1 MLNMNPIRS
10 GIYTAVLAATLSA
23 PTFAEENVEAT
34 VSTINAVEAEE
45 ELQDMSDPLAI
56 FTQAGFGF
64 SDKGINIKYGA
75 TYATGKE
82 NTAGMKLIEVKGI
95 AGEAVGWSGNSGRDD
110 SIDSIRFRDFQVSFD
125 NGRGRMIDL
134 DYNFDT
140 DSGAASYNFIQAL
153 PKFGPVQLFPLAG
166 LGVSIANNYDY
177 GVRAEGE
184 ASDVRDGISVPG
196 VFGAVGMYSVIRVN
210 DKIWF
215 NYNPIWMKT
224 IGGSDQYVDY
234 GFYDGRDSFGSAS
247 ILLHEAAMSY
257 QINPRLNV
265 RYFANWNEDMD
276 FIDGDHRVEFN
287 YQF

>member
-1 MLNMNPIRS
+1 MLTINPIRT
-10 GIYTAVLAATLSA
+10 GMYAAIIAATLSS
-23 PTFAEENVEAT
+23 PTFAEEEANT
-34 VSTINAVEAEE
+34 TAVDTAAQTEE

-82 NTAGMKLIEVKGI
+82 NTAGMQLVEIKGI
-95 AGEAVGWSGNSGRDD
+95 GGEAVGWSGNNGRDN
-110 SIDSIRFRDFQVSFD
+110 SIDSIRYRDFQVSFD

-140 DSGAASYNFIQAL
+140 DSGSGSYNFIQAL

-166 LGVSIANNYDY
+166 LGVSIANNYQY
-177 GVRAEGE
+177 ATPEELQTGE
-184 ASDVRDGISVPG
+184 SDVRDGISVPG
-196 VFGAVGMYSVIRVN
+196 VFGAVGMYSVIKAT
-210 DKIWF
+210 DKLWF
-215 NYNPIWMKT
+215 NYNPIWMST
-224 IGGSDQYVDY
+224 IGGSDKYVDY
-234 GFYDGRDSFGSAS
+234 GFAGKGD

-265 RYFANWNEDMD
+265 RYFANWNEHVDYV
-276 FIDGDHRVEFN
+276 DGDHRIEFN